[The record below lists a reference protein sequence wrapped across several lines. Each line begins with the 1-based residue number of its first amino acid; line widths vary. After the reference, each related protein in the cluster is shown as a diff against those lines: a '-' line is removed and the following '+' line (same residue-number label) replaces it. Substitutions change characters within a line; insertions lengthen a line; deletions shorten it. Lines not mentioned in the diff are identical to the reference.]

1 MKGSDITG
9 GERALNDL
17 ISAIIVQAAMD
28 YVDARRAGLITKG
41 GDVDEPALRRMMFCN
56 YSSRAP
62 LPKWMEPSDV
72 FSCVWFLYSEAML
85 DLMPHKWS
93 VNPDAI
99 RTAVAAAAESDSN
112 NINHHLAAKL

>member
-1 MKGSDITG
+1 M
-9 GERALNDL
+9 
-17 ISAIIVQAAMD
+17 
-28 YVDARRAGLITKG
+28 
-41 GDVDEPALRRMMFCN
+41 DEPALRRAMQRN
-56 YSSRAP
+56 YPSRAP

-99 RTAVAAAAESDSN
+99 RLAVATAAELDSN
-112 NINHHLAAKL
+112 SE